1 MNFNTEFIPVET
13 STTTTKTTTQLITA
27 EMVTKTSPMTS
38 VLTTG
43 TKSGEFPPGQKR
55 EKLIEGLSEL
65 EKDIFLIS
73 ISALCLVL
81 IVLLWMICLK
91 WRKSKRQQIHQFQTL
106 SAGSSQT
113 IFNSSKMD

>member
-1 MNFNTEFIPVET
+1 MNLNTEFVPVET
-13 STTTTKTTTQLITA
+13 STTATTTTSQLITS
-27 EMVTKTSPMTS
+27 EMVTKTLPMTS
-38 VLTTG
+38 VLTTE

-91 WRKSKRQQIHQFQTL
+91 WRKSKRQQIHQFL